1 VEQAAIKGQMEDL
14 AKADDTKLKDGQ
26 VKEVI
31 VKMETKAVAE
41 SNVPKKEA
49 SAIKETAEGMIP
61 AKDRESTK
69 CDFLDIAV
77 SKIVI
82 VYDVK
87 NGQKVKNESNST
99 KLTNL
104 AQVIDIPVKYD
115 LTGKFNPLIVRYHN
129 GKAEAFRRLYAAPA
143 KDALK
148 DGTYYVEG
156 TGKNAIVHIYTN
168 RFSTYALLTSGTEEY
183 PKLGDSVTVY
193 RLYYGPTMEHFYT
206 TSAYERKVL
215 IDKYG
220 WVDEGIAWKSPKAP
234 TTDEEKKTIKPVY
247 RLFNPF
253 TTDHHYTKDANERKT
268 LIDKYGWK
276 DEGVAFYSNDKGDA
290 TVYRLWHPGLIT
302 GAHHFTTGKHE
313 YDVLITRGWIGETES
328 FKVNA
333 AS

>member
-1 VEQAAIKGQMEDL
+1 
-14 AKADDTKLKDGQ
+14 
-26 VKEVI
+26 
-31 VKMETKAVAE
+31 
-41 SNVPKKEA
+41 
-49 SAIKETAEGMIP
+49 
-61 AKDRESTK
+61 
-69 CDFLDIAV
+69 
-77 SKIVI
+77 
-82 VYDVK
+82 
-87 NGQKVKNESNST
+87 
-99 KLTNL
+99 
-104 AQVIDIPVKYD
+104 
-115 LTGKFNPLIVRYHN
+115 VRYHN

-183 PKLGDSVTVY
+183 PRPGDSVTVY

-206 TSAYERKVL
+206 TGAYERRVL

-313 YDVLITRGWIGETES
+313 YDVLITRGWIGETEA